1 MRTFLIHQQKP
12 IVVPLGMEDAAK
24 QDAREVFP
32 LHQQEANEEQ
42 QPIGEQ

>member
-1 MRTFLIHQQKP
+1 MRTFAIHTQKP
-12 IVVPLGMEDAAK
+12 ISVPIGIEDAVK

-32 LHQQEANEEQ
+32 LHQIEANEEQ

>member
-12 IVVPLGMEDAAK
+12 ISVPLGMEDAAK
-24 QDAREVFP
+24 QDAREAFP